1 MLLDG
6 LHDLTY
12 LILNQLISLVT
23 IYLFKKLKNYSKM
36 TIVSF
41 KYKIY
46 IILLHCSLLVDIK
59 FSKSENSTLNFLLN
73 ERHFQGFH
81 TLRELREFRDSQ
93 GIFKLKKISGKL
105 RKTQGISGNF
115 DLFFKLRETQG
126 SFDFF

>member
-46 IILLHCSLLVDIK
+46 IILLYCSLLVDIK
-59 FSKSENSTLNFLLN
+59 YSKSENSTLSFLLN
-73 ERHFQGFH
+73 ERRFQGFH
-81 TLRELREFRDSQ
+81 TLRELREFS
-93 GIFKLKKISGKL
+93 S
-105 RKTQGISGNF
+105 
-115 DLFFKLRETQG
+115 
-126 SFDFF
+126 